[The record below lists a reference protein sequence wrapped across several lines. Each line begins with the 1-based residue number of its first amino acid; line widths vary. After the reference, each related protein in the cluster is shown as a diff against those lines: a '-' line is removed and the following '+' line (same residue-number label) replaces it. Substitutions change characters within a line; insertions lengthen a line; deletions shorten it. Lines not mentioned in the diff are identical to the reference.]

1 MLQLCAFISDATGSF
16 QELCASNADLKKAIS
31 DDMVRLA
38 TEKKLTSLE
47 KPKQF
52 ILWHEPCSIENNLI
66 TSTFKLKRN
75 VAKEH
80 FKPQIDQM
88 YVKVGEAEAAFA
100 AANPARA

>member
-1 MLQLCAFISDATGSF
+1 
-16 QELCASNADLKKAIS
+16 
-31 DDMVRLA
+31 MVRLA

-88 YVKVGEAEAAFA
+88 YELVANAEAQAKST
-100 AANPARA
+100 NR